1 MENTSEI
8 VAGLQELQNQVKY
21 FHWQTKSYAQHQA
34 LAKVFD
40 SITELIDT
48 FVETLMGKYGR
59 PSTKGQKFE
68 MFDLED
74 VNIEEWTGG
83 VCDLLISFSDVL
95 DDVQDTDLLNLR
107 DEMLQNF
114 NQLKYLLTLKE
125 NMNKKKVIKL
135 SENDLYRIV
144 KRVINEQASDS
155 NRKKSIQ
162 CFLSKKGLY
171 KGEIDG
177 LMGEKTPAPDG
188 EHQVVL
194 KDTSGNENK
203 IRIQTV
209 DGKIVQR
216 ENVEQMAEVD
226 MAEFPWDEC
235 MLKMA
240 EEGYSEET
248 AAKICGS
255 IKAKNMT
262 KAKMSTDLY
271 FEQVAQVEK
280 LKDGIAQLLSLV
292 ETINGKFKTELSE
305 LKSEFNT
312 FKNSPER
319 KPVDK
324 KVDYKE
330 KFEDFRVSILKDLR
344 K

>member
-1 MENTSEI
+1 MNATLALDKIVKLLGLRFKKESFFTTILEDGKTEVTNNADGEFQVGQTLYVLGEATLQPAPAGVHTTREGLVLTLDEESTIVKLEIKSAEAEVERNQEEVESSKMEMTIAED
-8 VAGLQELQNQVKY
+8 
-21 FHWQTKSYAQHQA
+21 AQ
-34 LAKVFD
+34 
-40 SITELIDT
+40 
-48 FVETLMGKYGR
+48 
-59 PSTKGQKFE
+59 GQKLE
-68 MFDLED
+68 SPTFD
-74 VNIEEWTGG
+74 VGEE
-83 VCDLLISFSDVL
+83 VYVL
-95 DDVQDTDLLNLR
+95 GPD
-107 DEMLQNF
+107 
-114 NQLKYLLTLKE
+114 
-125 NMNKKKVIKL
+125 
-135 SENDLYRIV
+135 
-144 KRVINEQASDS
+144 
-155 NRKKSIQ
+155 
-162 CFLSKKGLY
+162 
-171 KGEIDG
+171 
-177 LMGEKTPAPDG
+177 GEKTPAPDG

-194 KDTSGNENK
+194 KDSSGNENK

>member
-1 MENTSEI
+1 MNATLALDKIVKLLGLRFKKESFFTTILEDGKTEVTNNADGEFQVGQTLYVLGEATLQPAPAGVHTTRERLVLTLDEESTIVKLEIKSAEAEVERNQEEVESSKMEMTIAED
-8 VAGLQELQNQVKY
+8 
-21 FHWQTKSYAQHQA
+21 AQ
-34 LAKVFD
+34 
-40 SITELIDT
+40 
-48 FVETLMGKYGR
+48 
-59 PSTKGQKFE
+59 GQKLE
-68 MFDLED
+68 SPTFD
-74 VNIEEWTGG
+74 VGEE
-83 VCDLLISFSDVL
+83 VYVL
-95 DDVQDTDLLNLR
+95 GPD
-107 DEMLQNF
+107 
-114 NQLKYLLTLKE
+114 
-125 NMNKKKVIKL
+125 
-135 SENDLYRIV
+135 
-144 KRVINEQASDS
+144 
-155 NRKKSIQ
+155 
-162 CFLSKKGLY
+162 
-171 KGEIDG
+171 
-177 LMGEKTPAPDG
+177 GEKTPAPDG

>member
-1 MENTSEI
+1 MNATLALDKIVKLLGLRFKKESFFTTILEDGKTEVTNNADGEFQVGQTLYVLGESTLQPAPVGTHITREGLVLTLDEESTIIKLEVKSAEAEVERNQEEVESSKMEMT
-8 VAGLQELQNQVKY
+8 VAED
-21 FHWQTKSYAQHQA
+21 AQ
-34 LAKVFD
+34 
-40 SITELIDT
+40 
-48 FVETLMGKYGR
+48 
-59 PSTKGQKFE
+59 GQKLE
-68 MFDLED
+68 SPTFD
-74 VNIEEWTGG
+74 VGEE
-83 VCDLLISFSDVL
+83 VYVL
-95 DDVQDTDLLNLR
+95 GPD
-107 DEMLQNF
+107 
-114 NQLKYLLTLKE
+114 
-125 NMNKKKVIKL
+125 
-135 SENDLYRIV
+135 
-144 KRVINEQASDS
+144 
-155 NRKKSIQ
+155 
-162 CFLSKKGLY
+162 
-171 KGEIDG
+171 
-177 LMGEKTPAPDG
+177 GEKTPAPDG

>member
-1 MENTSEI
+1 MNATLALDKI
-8 VAGLQELQNQVKY
+8 VKLLGLRFKKESFFTTILEDGKTEVTNNADDELQVGQTLYVLGEATLQPAPAGTHKTREGLVLTLDEESTIVKIEVTTAEAEVERNQEEVESSKMEM
-21 FHWQTKSYAQHQA
+21 TVAEDAQ
-34 LAKVFD
+34 
-40 SITELIDT
+40 
-48 FVETLMGKYGR
+48 
-59 PSTKGQKFE
+59 GQKLE
-68 MFDLED
+68 SPTFD
-74 VNIEEWTGG
+74 VGEE
-83 VCDLLISFSDVL
+83 VYVL
-95 DDVQDTDLLNLR
+95 GPD
-107 DEMLQNF
+107 
-114 NQLKYLLTLKE
+114 
-125 NMNKKKVIKL
+125 
-135 SENDLYRIV
+135 
-144 KRVINEQASDS
+144 
-155 NRKKSIQ
+155 
-162 CFLSKKGLY
+162 
-171 KGEIDG
+171 
-177 LMGEKTPAPDG
+177 GEKTPAPDG

-194 KDTSGNENK
+194 KDSSGNENK

-240 EEGYSEET
+240 EEGYGEEV
-248 AAKICGS
+248 AARICGS

-262 KAKMSTDLY
+262 KAKMSSDLY

-280 LKDGIAQLLSLV
+280 LKDGITQLLSLV

-330 KFEDFRVSILKDLR
+330 KFEDFRVSILKELR

>member
-1 MENTSEI
+1 MTIAED
-8 VAGLQELQNQVKY
+8 
-21 FHWQTKSYAQHQA
+21 AQ
-34 LAKVFD
+34 
-40 SITELIDT
+40 
-48 FVETLMGKYGR
+48 
-59 PSTKGQKFE
+59 GQKLE
-68 MFDLED
+68 SPTFD
-74 VNIEEWTGG
+74 VGEE
-83 VCDLLISFSDVL
+83 VYVL
-95 DDVQDTDLLNLR
+95 GPD
-107 DEMLQNF
+107 
-114 NQLKYLLTLKE
+114 
-125 NMNKKKVIKL
+125 
-135 SENDLYRIV
+135 
-144 KRVINEQASDS
+144 
-155 NRKKSIQ
+155 
-162 CFLSKKGLY
+162 
-171 KGEIDG
+171 
-177 LMGEKTPAPDG
+177 GEKTLVPNG

-194 KDTSGNENK
+194 KDSSGNENK

-280 LKDGIAQLLSLV
+280 LKDGISQLLSLV

>member
-1 MENTSEI
+1 MNATLALDKIVKLLGLRFKNFFTTILEDGKTEVTNNADGDLQVGQTLYVLGEATLQPAPAGVHTTREGLVLTLDEESTIVKLEIKSAEAEVERNQEEVESSKMEMTIAED
-8 VAGLQELQNQVKY
+8 
-21 FHWQTKSYAQHQA
+21 AQ
-34 LAKVFD
+34 
-40 SITELIDT
+40 
-48 FVETLMGKYGR
+48 
-59 PSTKGQKFE
+59 GQKLE
-68 MFDLED
+68 SPTFD
-74 VNIEEWTGG
+74 VGEE
-83 VCDLLISFSDVL
+83 VYVL
-95 DDVQDTDLLNLR
+95 GPD
-107 DEMLQNF
+107 
-114 NQLKYLLTLKE
+114 
-125 NMNKKKVIKL
+125 
-135 SENDLYRIV
+135 
-144 KRVINEQASDS
+144 
-155 NRKKSIQ
+155 
-162 CFLSKKGLY
+162 
-171 KGEIDG
+171 
-177 LMGEKTPAPDG
+177 GEKTPAPDG

-226 MAEFPWDEC
+226 MAEFPW
-235 MLKMA
+235 
-240 EEGYSEET
+240 
-248 AAKICGS
+248 
-255 IKAKNMT
+255 
-262 KAKMSTDLY
+262 
-271 FEQVAQVEK
+271 QVAQVEK

>member
-1 MENTSEI
+1 MTIAED
-8 VAGLQELQNQVKY
+8 
-21 FHWQTKSYAQHQA
+21 AQ
-34 LAKVFD
+34 
-40 SITELIDT
+40 
-48 FVETLMGKYGR
+48 
-59 PSTKGQKFE
+59 GQKLE
-68 MFDLED
+68 SPTFD
-74 VNIEEWTGG
+74 VGEE
-83 VCDLLISFSDVL
+83 VYVL
-95 DDVQDTDLLNLR
+95 GPD
-107 DEMLQNF
+107 
-114 NQLKYLLTLKE
+114 
-125 NMNKKKVIKL
+125 
-135 SENDLYRIV
+135 
-144 KRVINEQASDS
+144 
-155 NRKKSIQ
+155 
-162 CFLSKKGLY
+162 
-171 KGEIDG
+171 
-177 LMGEKTPAPDG
+177 GEKTPAPDG

>member
-1 MENTSEI
+1 MNATLALDKI
-8 VAGLQELQNQVKY
+8 VKLLGLRFKKESFFTTILEDGKTEVTNNADGDLQVGQTLYVLGESTLQPAPSGTHKTREGLVLTLDEESTIVKIEVTTAEAEVERNQEEVESSKVKM
-21 FHWQTKSYAQHQA
+21 TIAEDAQ
-34 LAKVFD
+34 
-40 SITELIDT
+40 
-48 FVETLMGKYGR
+48 
-59 PSTKGQKFE
+59 GQKLE
-68 MFDLED
+68 SPTFD
-74 VNIEEWTGG
+74 VGEE
-83 VCDLLISFSDVL
+83 VYVL
-95 DDVQDTDLLNLR
+95 GPDGQ
-107 DEMLQNF
+107 
-114 NQLKYLLTLKE
+114 KTLVP
-125 NMNKKKVIKL
+125 N
-135 SENDLYRIV
+135 
-144 KRVINEQASDS
+144 
-155 NRKKSIQ
+155 
-162 CFLSKKGLY
+162 
-171 KGEIDG
+171 
-177 LMGEKTPAPDG
+177 G

-194 KDTSGNENK
+194 KDSSGNENK

-280 LKDGIAQLLSLV
+280 LKDGISQLLSLV

>member
-1 MENTSEI
+1 MNATLALDKIVKLLGLRFKKESFFTTILEDGKTEVTNNADGDLQVGQTLYVLGEATLQPAPAGTHTTREGLVLTLDEESTIIKLEVKSAEAEVERNQEEVESSKMEMT
-8 VAGLQELQNQVKY
+8 VAED
-21 FHWQTKSYAQHQA
+21 AQ
-34 LAKVFD
+34 
-40 SITELIDT
+40 
-48 FVETLMGKYGR
+48 
-59 PSTKGQKFE
+59 GQKLE
-68 MFDLED
+68 SPTFD
-74 VNIEEWTGG
+74 VGEE
-83 VCDLLISFSDVL
+83 VYVL
-95 DDVQDTDLLNLR
+95 GPD
-107 DEMLQNF
+107 
-114 NQLKYLLTLKE
+114 
-125 NMNKKKVIKL
+125 
-135 SENDLYRIV
+135 
-144 KRVINEQASDS
+144 
-155 NRKKSIQ
+155 
-162 CFLSKKGLY
+162 
-171 KGEIDG
+171 
-177 LMGEKTPAPDG
+177 GEKTPAPDG

-194 KDTSGNENK
+194 KDSSGNENK

-280 LKDGIAQLLSLV
+280 LKDGISQLLSLV

>member
-1 MENTSEI
+1 MNATLALDKIVKLLGLRFKKESFFTTILEDGKTEVTNNADGDLQVGQTLYVLGEATLQPAPAGVHTTREGLVLTLDEESTIIKLEVKSAEAEVERNQEEVESSKMEMT
-8 VAGLQELQNQVKY
+8 VAED
-21 FHWQTKSYAQHQA
+21 AQ
-34 LAKVFD
+34 
-40 SITELIDT
+40 
-48 FVETLMGKYGR
+48 
-59 PSTKGQKFE
+59 GQKLE
-68 MFDLED
+68 SPTFD
-74 VNIEEWTGG
+74 VGEE
-83 VCDLLISFSDVL
+83 VYVL
-95 DDVQDTDLLNLR
+95 GPD
-107 DEMLQNF
+107 
-114 NQLKYLLTLKE
+114 
-125 NMNKKKVIKL
+125 
-135 SENDLYRIV
+135 
-144 KRVINEQASDS
+144 
-155 NRKKSIQ
+155 
-162 CFLSKKGLY
+162 
-171 KGEIDG
+171 
-177 LMGEKTPAPDG
+177 GEKTPAPDG

-194 KDTSGNENK
+194 KDSSGNENK

-280 LKDGIAQLLSLV
+280 LKDGISQLLSLV

-324 KVDYKE
+324 KE
-330 KFEDFRVSILKDLR
+330 
-344 K
+344 

>member
-1 MENTSEI
+1 MNATLALDKIVKLLGLRFKKESFFTTILEDGKTEVTNNADGEFQVGQTLYVLGEATLQPAPAGVHTTREGLVLTLDEESTIVKLEIKSAEAEVERNQEEVESSKMEMT
-8 VAGLQELQNQVKY
+8 VAED
-21 FHWQTKSYAQHQA
+21 AQ
-34 LAKVFD
+34 
-40 SITELIDT
+40 
-48 FVETLMGKYGR
+48 
-59 PSTKGQKFE
+59 GQKLE
-68 MFDLED
+68 SPTFD
-74 VNIEEWTGG
+74 VGEE
-83 VCDLLISFSDVL
+83 VYVL
-95 DDVQDTDLLNLR
+95 GPD
-107 DEMLQNF
+107 
-114 NQLKYLLTLKE
+114 
-125 NMNKKKVIKL
+125 
-135 SENDLYRIV
+135 
-144 KRVINEQASDS
+144 
-155 NRKKSIQ
+155 
-162 CFLSKKGLY
+162 
-171 KGEIDG
+171 
-177 LMGEKTPAPDG
+177 GEKTPAPDG

>member
-1 MENTSEI
+1 MNATLALDKIVKLLGLRFKKESFFTTILEDGKTEVTNNADGDLQVGQTLYVLGEATLQPAPAGVHTTREGLVLTLDEESTIIKLEVKSAEAEVERNQEEVESSKMEMT
-8 VAGLQELQNQVKY
+8 VAED
-21 FHWQTKSYAQHQA
+21 AQ
-34 LAKVFD
+34 
-40 SITELIDT
+40 
-48 FVETLMGKYGR
+48 
-59 PSTKGQKFE
+59 GQKLE
-68 MFDLED
+68 SPTFD
-74 VNIEEWTGG
+74 VGEE
-83 VCDLLISFSDVL
+83 VYVL
-95 DDVQDTDLLNLR
+95 GPD
-107 DEMLQNF
+107 
-114 NQLKYLLTLKE
+114 
-125 NMNKKKVIKL
+125 
-135 SENDLYRIV
+135 
-144 KRVINEQASDS
+144 
-155 NRKKSIQ
+155 
-162 CFLSKKGLY
+162 
-171 KGEIDG
+171 
-177 LMGEKTPAPDG
+177 GEKTPAPDG

-194 KDTSGNENK
+194 KDSSGNENK

-216 ENVEQMAEVD
+216 ENVEQMAEEE

-235 MLKMA
+235 ILKMA

-280 LKDGIAQLLSLV
+280 LKDGISQLLSLV

>member
-1 MENTSEI
+1 MNATLALDKI
-8 VAGLQELQNQVKY
+8 VKLLGLRFKKESFFTTILEDGKTEVTNNSDDELQVGQTLYVLGEATLQPAPAGVHKTREGLVLTLDEESTITKIEVTSAEAEVERNQEEVESSKMEM
-21 FHWQTKSYAQHQA
+21 TIAEDAQ
-34 LAKVFD
+34 
-40 SITELIDT
+40 
-48 FVETLMGKYGR
+48 
-59 PSTKGQKFE
+59 GQKLE
-68 MFDLED
+68 SPTFD
-74 VNIEEWTGG
+74 VGEE
-83 VCDLLISFSDVL
+83 VYVL
-95 DDVQDTDLLNLR
+95 GPD
-107 DEMLQNF
+107 
-114 NQLKYLLTLKE
+114 
-125 NMNKKKVIKL
+125 
-135 SENDLYRIV
+135 
-144 KRVINEQASDS
+144 
-155 NRKKSIQ
+155 
-162 CFLSKKGLY
+162 
-171 KGEIDG
+171 
-177 LMGEKTPAPDG
+177 GEKTPAPDG

-194 KDTSGNENK
+194 KDSSGNENK

-235 MLKMA
+235 MLKMQ
-240 EEGYSEET
+240 EEGYGEEVAT
-248 AAKICGS
+248 RICGS
-255 IKAKNMT
+255 IKAKNMS
-262 KAKMSTDLY
+262 KAKMSSDLY

-280 LKDGIAQLLSLV
+280 LKDGITQLLSLV

-330 KFEDFRVSILKDLR
+330 KFEDYRVNILKELR

>member
-1 MENTSEI
+1 MNATLALDKIVKLLGLRFKKESFFTTILEDGKTEVTNNADGEFQVGQTLYVLGEATLQPAPAGVHTTREGLVLTLDEESTIIKLEVKSAEAEVERNQEEVESSKMEMTIAED
-8 VAGLQELQNQVKY
+8 
-21 FHWQTKSYAQHQA
+21 AQ
-34 LAKVFD
+34 
-40 SITELIDT
+40 
-48 FVETLMGKYGR
+48 
-59 PSTKGQKFE
+59 GQKLE
-68 MFDLED
+68 SPTFD
-74 VNIEEWTGG
+74 VGEE
-83 VCDLLISFSDVL
+83 VYVL
-95 DDVQDTDLLNLR
+95 GPD
-107 DEMLQNF
+107 
-114 NQLKYLLTLKE
+114 
-125 NMNKKKVIKL
+125 
-135 SENDLYRIV
+135 
-144 KRVINEQASDS
+144 
-155 NRKKSIQ
+155 
-162 CFLSKKGLY
+162 
-171 KGEIDG
+171 
-177 LMGEKTPAPDG
+177 GEKTPAPDG

-194 KDTSGNENK
+194 KDSSGNENK

>member
-1 MENTSEI
+1 MNATLALDKI
-8 VAGLQELQNQVKY
+8 VKLLGLRFKKESFFTTILEDGKTEVTNNADGDLQVGQTLYVLGEATLQPAPAGVHTTREGLVLTLDEESTIVKIEVTTAEAEVERNQEEVESSKVKM
-21 FHWQTKSYAQHQA
+21 TIAEDAQ
-34 LAKVFD
+34 
-40 SITELIDT
+40 
-48 FVETLMGKYGR
+48 
-59 PSTKGQKFE
+59 GQKLE
-68 MFDLED
+68 SPTFD
-74 VNIEEWTGG
+74 VGEE
-83 VCDLLISFSDVL
+83 VYVL
-95 DDVQDTDLLNLR
+95 GPD
-107 DEMLQNF
+107 
-114 NQLKYLLTLKE
+114 
-125 NMNKKKVIKL
+125 
-135 SENDLYRIV
+135 
-144 KRVINEQASDS
+144 
-155 NRKKSIQ
+155 
-162 CFLSKKGLY
+162 
-171 KGEIDG
+171 
-177 LMGEKTPAPDG
+177 GEKTPAPDG

-194 KDTSGNENK
+194 KDSSGNENK

-280 LKDGIAQLLSLV
+280 LKDGISQLLSLV

>member
-1 MENTSEI
+1 MNATLALDKIVKLLGLRFKKESFFTTILEDGKTEVTNNADGEFQVGQTLYVLGESTLQPAPVGTHITREGLVLTLDEESTIIKLEVKSAEAEVERNQEEVESSKMEMT
-8 VAGLQELQNQVKY
+8 VAED
-21 FHWQTKSYAQHQA
+21 AQ
-34 LAKVFD
+34 
-40 SITELIDT
+40 
-48 FVETLMGKYGR
+48 
-59 PSTKGQKFE
+59 GQKLE
-68 MFDLED
+68 SPTFD
-74 VNIEEWTGG
+74 VGEE
-83 VCDLLISFSDVL
+83 VYVL
-95 DDVQDTDLLNLR
+95 GPD
-107 DEMLQNF
+107 
-114 NQLKYLLTLKE
+114 
-125 NMNKKKVIKL
+125 
-135 SENDLYRIV
+135 
-144 KRVINEQASDS
+144 
-155 NRKKSIQ
+155 
-162 CFLSKKGLY
+162 
-171 KGEIDG
+171 
-177 LMGEKTPAPDG
+177 GEKTPAPDG

-194 KDTSGNENK
+194 KDSSGNENK

>member
-1 MENTSEI
+1 MNATQALDKI
-8 VAGLQELQNQVKY
+8 VKLLGLRFKKESFFTTILEDGKTEVTNNSDDELQVGQTLYVLGEATLQPAPAGTHKTREGLVLTLDEESTITKIEVTSAEAEVERNQEEVESSKMEM
-21 FHWQTKSYAQHQA
+21 TVAEDAQ
-34 LAKVFD
+34 
-40 SITELIDT
+40 
-48 FVETLMGKYGR
+48 
-59 PSTKGQKFE
+59 GQKLE
-68 MFDLED
+68 SPTFD
-74 VNIEEWTGG
+74 VGEE
-83 VCDLLISFSDVL
+83 VYVL
-95 DDVQDTDLLNLR
+95 GPD
-107 DEMLQNF
+107 
-114 NQLKYLLTLKE
+114 
-125 NMNKKKVIKL
+125 
-135 SENDLYRIV
+135 
-144 KRVINEQASDS
+144 
-155 NRKKSIQ
+155 
-162 CFLSKKGLY
+162 
-171 KGEIDG
+171 
-177 LMGEKTPAPDG
+177 GEKTPVSDG

-194 KDTSGNENK
+194 KDSSGNENK

-235 MLKMA
+235 MLKMQ
-240 EEGYSEET
+240 EEGYGEEVAT
-248 AAKICGS
+248 RICGS
-255 IKAKNMT
+255 IKAKNMS
-262 KAKMSTDLY
+262 KAKMSSDLY

-280 LKDGIAQLLSLV
+280 LKDGITQLLSLV

-330 KFEDFRVSILKDLR
+330 KFEDYRVNILKELR

>member
-1 MENTSEI
+1 
-8 VAGLQELQNQVKY
+8 
-21 FHWQTKSYAQHQA
+21 
-34 LAKVFD
+34 
-40 SITELIDT
+40 
-48 FVETLMGKYGR
+48 
-59 PSTKGQKFE
+59 
-68 MFDLED
+68 
-74 VNIEEWTGG
+74 
-83 VCDLLISFSDVL
+83 
-95 DDVQDTDLLNLR
+95 
-107 DEMLQNF
+107 
-114 NQLKYLLTLKE
+114 
-125 NMNKKKVIKL
+125 
-135 SENDLYRIV
+135 
-144 KRVINEQASDS
+144 
-155 NRKKSIQ
+155 
-162 CFLSKKGLY
+162 
-171 KGEIDG
+171 
-177 LMGEKTPAPDG
+177 
-188 EHQVVL
+188 
-194 KDTSGNENK
+194 
-203 IRIQTV
+203 
-209 DGKIVQR
+209 
-216 ENVEQMAEVD
+216 MAEED

-280 LKDGIAQLLSLV
+280 LKDGISQLLSLV

>member
-1 MENTSEI
+1 MNATLALDKIVKLLGLRFKKESFFTTILEDGKTEVTNNADGDLQVGQTLYVLGEATLQPAPAGVHTTREGLVLTLDEESTIIKLEVKSAEAEVERNQEEVESSKMEMT
-8 VAGLQELQNQVKY
+8 VAED
-21 FHWQTKSYAQHQA
+21 AQ
-34 LAKVFD
+34 
-40 SITELIDT
+40 
-48 FVETLMGKYGR
+48 
-59 PSTKGQKFE
+59 GQKLE
-68 MFDLED
+68 SPTFD
-74 VNIEEWTGG
+74 VGEE
-83 VCDLLISFSDVL
+83 VYVL
-95 DDVQDTDLLNLR
+95 GPD
-107 DEMLQNF
+107 
-114 NQLKYLLTLKE
+114 
-125 NMNKKKVIKL
+125 
-135 SENDLYRIV
+135 
-144 KRVINEQASDS
+144 
-155 NRKKSIQ
+155 
-162 CFLSKKGLY
+162 
-171 KGEIDG
+171 
-177 LMGEKTPAPDG
+177 GEKTLAPNG

-194 KDTSGNENK
+194 KDSSGNENK

-216 ENVEQMAEVD
+216 ENVEQMAEED

-280 LKDGIAQLLSLV
+280 LKDGISQLLSLV

>member
-1 MENTSEI
+1 MNATLALDKIVKLLGLRFKKESFFTTILEDGKTEVTNNADGDLQVGQTLYVLGEATLQPAPAGTHTTREGLVLTLDEESTIIKLEVKSAEAEVERNQEEVESSKMEMT
-8 VAGLQELQNQVKY
+8 VAED
-21 FHWQTKSYAQHQA
+21 AQ
-34 LAKVFD
+34 
-40 SITELIDT
+40 
-48 FVETLMGKYGR
+48 
-59 PSTKGQKFE
+59 GQKLE
-68 MFDLED
+68 SPTFD
-74 VNIEEWTGG
+74 VGEE
-83 VCDLLISFSDVL
+83 VYVL
-95 DDVQDTDLLNLR
+95 GPD
-107 DEMLQNF
+107 
-114 NQLKYLLTLKE
+114 
-125 NMNKKKVIKL
+125 
-135 SENDLYRIV
+135 
-144 KRVINEQASDS
+144 
-155 NRKKSIQ
+155 
-162 CFLSKKGLY
+162 
-171 KGEIDG
+171 
-177 LMGEKTPAPDG
+177 GEKTPAPDG

-194 KDTSGNENK
+194 KDSSGNENK

-216 ENVEQMAEVD
+216 ENVEQMAEEE

-235 MLKMA
+235 ILKMA

-280 LKDGIAQLLSLV
+280 LKDGISQLLSLV

>member
-1 MENTSEI
+1 MNATLALDKI
-8 VAGLQELQNQVKY
+8 VKLLGLRFKKESFFTTILEDGKTEVTNNADGDLQVGQTLYVLGEATLQPAPAGTHTTREGLVLTLDEESTIVKIEVTTAEAEVERNQEEVESSKVKM
-21 FHWQTKSYAQHQA
+21 TIAEDAQ
-34 LAKVFD
+34 
-40 SITELIDT
+40 
-48 FVETLMGKYGR
+48 
-59 PSTKGQKFE
+59 GQKLE
-68 MFDLED
+68 SPTFD
-74 VNIEEWTGG
+74 VGEE
-83 VCDLLISFSDVL
+83 VYVL
-95 DDVQDTDLLNLR
+95 GPD
-107 DEMLQNF
+107 
-114 NQLKYLLTLKE
+114 
-125 NMNKKKVIKL
+125 
-135 SENDLYRIV
+135 
-144 KRVINEQASDS
+144 
-155 NRKKSIQ
+155 
-162 CFLSKKGLY
+162 
-171 KGEIDG
+171 
-177 LMGEKTPAPDG
+177 GEKTPAPDG

-194 KDTSGNENK
+194 KDSSGNENK

-280 LKDGIAQLLSLV
+280 LKDGISQLLSLV

>member
-1 MENTSEI
+1 MNATLALDKIVKLLGLRFKKESFFTTILEDGKTEVTNNADGDLQVGQTLYVLGEATLQPAPAGVHTTREGLVLTLDEESTIIKLEVKSAEAEVERNQEEVESSKMEMT
-8 VAGLQELQNQVKY
+8 VAED
-21 FHWQTKSYAQHQA
+21 AQ
-34 LAKVFD
+34 
-40 SITELIDT
+40 
-48 FVETLMGKYGR
+48 
-59 PSTKGQKFE
+59 GQKLE
-68 MFDLED
+68 SPTFD
-74 VNIEEWTGG
+74 VGEE
-83 VCDLLISFSDVL
+83 VYVL
-95 DDVQDTDLLNLR
+95 GPD
-107 DEMLQNF
+107 
-114 NQLKYLLTLKE
+114 
-125 NMNKKKVIKL
+125 
-135 SENDLYRIV
+135 
-144 KRVINEQASDS
+144 
-155 NRKKSIQ
+155 
-162 CFLSKKGLY
+162 
-171 KGEIDG
+171 
-177 LMGEKTPAPDG
+177 GEKTPAPDG

-194 KDTSGNENK
+194 KDSSGNENK

-280 LKDGIAQLLSLV
+280 LKDGISQLLSLV

>member
-1 MENTSEI
+1 MNATLALDKI
-8 VAGLQELQNQVKY
+8 VKLLGLRFKKESFFTTILEDGKTEVTNNADGELQVGQTLYVLGEATLQPAPAGTHTTREGLVLTLDEESTIIKLEVKSAEAEVERNQEEVESSKMEM
-21 FHWQTKSYAQHQA
+21 TVAEDAQ
-34 LAKVFD
+34 
-40 SITELIDT
+40 
-48 FVETLMGKYGR
+48 
-59 PSTKGQKFE
+59 GQKLE
-68 MFDLED
+68 SPTFD
-74 VNIEEWTGG
+74 VGEE
-83 VCDLLISFSDVL
+83 VYVL
-95 DDVQDTDLLNLR
+95 GPD
-107 DEMLQNF
+107 
-114 NQLKYLLTLKE
+114 
-125 NMNKKKVIKL
+125 
-135 SENDLYRIV
+135 
-144 KRVINEQASDS
+144 
-155 NRKKSIQ
+155 
-162 CFLSKKGLY
+162 
-171 KGEIDG
+171 
-177 LMGEKTPAPDG
+177 GEKSPVPDG

-280 LKDGIAQLLSLV
+280 LKDGITQLLSLV

-305 LKSEFNT
+305 LKSEFDA